1 VRGSCDECRL
11 SCANTRP
18 KEAGDGEKITKDWF
32 DKLLKELT
40 DEFGGA
46 TSFVRAPGEGLWRG
60 DGGTERDAIAVVEVM
75 TERLRPAFWRTM
87 RERLEKELAQE
98 EIVIRAQEIIPL

>member
-1 VRGSCDECRL
+1 MSGAYLVQIL
-11 SCANTRP
+11 LP
-18 KEAGDGEKITKDWF
+18 KMTGHGEKIPKEWF
-32 DKLLKELT
+32 EKLLKELT

-75 TERLRPAFWRTM
+75 TEGLRLDYWRTM
-87 RERLEKELAQE
+87 RERLERELAQE
-98 EIVIRAQEIIPL
+98 EIVIRAQEIIQL